1 MATCIDF
8 NADIGEGCGDDE
20 AIIPLLSSASIACGG
35 HAGDAA
41 SMATAVSRCLAHGVA
56 IGAHP
61 AWADRDGFG
70 RRTMQLPTGRL
81 RSLLRHQVETL
92 QAVAADAGAKLA
104 HVKPHGA
111 LYNQSAE
118 DAGLAACIAAEVAAI
133 DAGIKLYA
141 LAGSELATAG
151 RAAGLVVVEEV
162 FAERAYRSDG
172 RLVPRGEPGAVID
185 ALEDAVAQ
193 TLQMLREGTVTSI
206 EGAVVPIRP
215 QTLCLHGDRPDAA
228 AFARGLRQ
236 AIEAA
241 GCTVRA
247 PA

>member
-8 NADIGEGCGDDE
+8 NADIGEGCGDDG
-20 AIIPLLSSASIACGG
+20 AIVPLLSSASIACGG
-35 HAGDAA
+35 HAGDAE
-41 SMATAVSRCLAHGVA
+41 SMAAAVALCLAHGVA

-61 AWADRDGFG
+61 AWEDRAGFG
-70 RRTMQLPTGRL
+70 RQALSLPVAEVRAL
-81 RSLLRHQVETL
+81 VRRQVGML
-92 QAVAADAGAKLA
+92 DAVAARAGARLA

-111 LYNQSAE
+111 LYNQAAQDDVLAE
-118 DAGLAACIAAEVAAI
+118 AIATQVAAI
-133 DAGIKLYA
+133 DPGLKLYA
-141 LAGSELATAG
+141 LAGSALAHAG

-162 FAERAYRSDG
+162 FAERAYRGDG

-185 ALEDAVAQ
+185 TLEAAVAQ
-193 TLQMLREGTVTSI
+193 TLQMLREGRVTSRD
-206 EGAVVPIRP
+206 GGVVPIRA

-228 AFARGLRQ
+228 GFARGLRR

-241 GCTVRA
+241 GFAIRA